1 MITKSAS
8 GVWEI
13 SIPAP
18 LPCSASEQ
26 LIGYA
31 RYKQSRVEVWA
42 SHLLTHTDVGLTIVP
57 ISDDPAIRAA
67 MARALL
73 WKLLSEMAVAV
84 EAPGI
89 GTVDMDLIDVPK
101 KSKKGPTPVRL
112 DTGSFDTNAEAPDY
126 DVFDPQ
132 EDE

>member
-8 GVWEI
+8 GIWEI

-31 RYKQSRVEVWA
+31 RYKESRIEVWA
-42 SHLLTHTDVGLTIVP
+42 SHLLAHTDVGLTIVP

-73 WKLLSEMAVAV
+73 WRLMSDVVVAV

-89 GTVDMDLIDVPK
+89 GVVDMDLIDVPK
-101 KSKKGPTPVRL
+101 KGRKAPIPVRL
-112 DTGSFDTNAEAPDY
+112 DTGSFDTAEAPDY

-132 EDE
+132 GGE